1 MSTPCL
7 ISRSYCEPSIEEI
20 EWDTPAHP
28 QSLSCS
34 GERVSLV
41 ERNIKSFS
49 LYYLPCFSQCQSLP
63 KRWRTPPTV
72 SYSNH
77 NHNHNGWVHFLF
89 QTPKV
94 VLGVGQPRAKS
105 TYHEPPSPEPGPDP
119 REGVYIISLIRYT
132 HISIEIRSRHSPCSS
147 HESAYS
153 FFLQVLSSVP
163 TGLGDVH
170 RAPLSWVQLLTIEC
184 N

>member
-1 MSTPCL
+1 MVMGMMPF
-7 ISRSYCEPSIEEI
+7 ISFFKLPR
-20 EWDTPAHP
+20 
-28 QSLSCS
+28 
-34 GERVSLV
+34 
-41 ERNIKSFS
+41 
-49 LYYLPCFSQCQSLP
+49 LYSESANPEQNP
-63 KRWRTPPTV
+63 
-72 SYSNH
+72 
-77 NHNHNGWVHFLF
+77 
-89 QTPKV
+89 
-94 VLGVGQPRAKS
+94 

-132 HISIEIRSRHSPCSS
+132 HISNEIRSRHSPCSS

-170 RAPLSWVQLLTIEC
+170 RAPLSWVQLLTIEY